1 MWGFFNARNRE
12 LSNKIFNLIL
22 NKQIAL
28 KYNLNSKK
36 GYDQFFLADHV
47 YPLVKQV
54 AVIHDSYCCLTYR
67 DSQPF
72 TTKRI
77 GNCFVGA
84 SGGGCNETGTFYTC
98 PIGLFFYQII
108 KL

>member
-1 MWGFFNARNRE
+1 MWGFFNAKNRD

-22 NKQIAL
+22 NKQLAL

-36 GYDQFFLADHV
+36 GYDQYFLADHV

-72 TTKRI
+72 PTKRI
-77 GNCFVGA
+77 GNCFIGAVG
-84 SGGGCNETGTFYTC
+84 SCNESGTFYTC
-98 PIGLFFYQII
+98 PIGLFFFKFIW
-108 KL
+108 L